1 MHSTLAHALA
11 RASLPIVLADH
22 RVVRVR
28 RLGRT
33 AYARMLARM
42 REFSAAR
49 DESTPD
55 EIWLTEHPPVYT
67 LGLAAKR
74 IHLLDAGGIEVQEC
88 DRGGQVTYHG
98 PGQAI
103 AYVLIDLHR
112 RGIRVREMVNLIEQ
126 ALIDTLANFGIAGER
141 RAAMP
146 GVYVGAAK
154 IAALGLKVRNGRC
167 YHGASLNVDLDLAP
181 FAGINPCG
189 YPGLASTSLKEQG
202 SKAGVREAG
211 ERVATHLT
219 SLLEHYSVA
228 RP

>member
-1 MHSTLAHALA
+1 MHSTLDHAPA
-11 RASLPIVLADH
+11 RASLPIVRTDNCA
-22 RVVRVR
+22 VRVR

-33 AYARMLARM
+33 AYTETLARM

-49 DESTPD
+49 EASTPD

-67 LGLAAKR
+67 LGLAAKPH
-74 IHLLDAGGIEVQEC
+74 HLLDAGGIEVAKC

-103 AYVLIDLHR
+103 AYVLVDLQR
-112 RGIRVREMVNLIEQ
+112 RGIRVRELVSLMES
-126 ALIDTLANFGIAGER
+126 ALIDTLADFGIAGVR
-141 RAAMP
+141 RVGMP

-154 IAALGLKVRNGRC
+154 IAALGLKVRHGRS

-189 YPGLASTSLKEQG
+189 YPGLASTSLKELG
-202 SKAGVREAG
+202 AVASVSDAG
-211 ERVATHLT
+211 EKVAVHLT
-219 SLLEHYSVA
+219 ALLEHYSAA